1 MINEQAKVPENQ
13 NPKLLSTDITEK
25 TESLK
30 REVGYLVTKIKYFRP
45 KTTKKPVTVKPT
57 AANKTAEEQQQ
68 QQAKPSTQEEETPA
82 DERSEFDKDE
92 IDDKQFAQDIFDK
105 FDKENQETTTEDPEK
120 ESTPSPEL

>member
-57 AANKTAEEQQQ
+57 AAN
-68 QQAKPSTQEEETPA
+68 
-82 DERSEFDKDE
+82 
-92 IDDKQFAQDIFDK
+92 
-105 FDKENQETTTEDPEK
+105 
-120 ESTPSPEL
+120 

>member
-1 MINEQAKVPENQ
+1 MWI
-13 NPKLLSTDITEK
+13 
-25 TESLK
+25 ESLAA
-30 REVGYLVTKIKYFRP
+30 VPAIPKIP
-45 KTTKKPVTVKPT
+45 KKPVTVKPT

-68 QQAKPSTQEEETPA
+68 QSKPTTQEEETPA